1 MQLRDNFTGGLH
13 PHRTGG
19 KSNCRARLNGFLNGS
34 AHRIAVGTG
43 ESDQGIGF
51 FYKIGFYPRDE
62 HGHLSLA
69 VQMCK
74 RQQAGGQLGSTALRR
89 KIDGAERVLCAPPV
103 RQSHHA
109 FLLCYFFD
117 AHTPKQQRRQPLEHV
132 QGHFPAG
139 VKSGKKL
146 IGHGIYLLISEAAK
160 IVVSLKF
167 ILH

>member
-1 MQLRDNFTGGLH
+1 MQLRDNFTSGLH
-13 PHRTGG
+13 PHRTSR
-19 KSNCRARLNGFLNGS
+19 KHNSRAGLNGVLNGH

-43 ESDQGIGF
+43 ESDQGVGF

-62 HGHLSLA
+62 HRHLSLA
-69 VQMCK
+69 VQMCE
-74 RQQAGGQLGSTALRR
+74 RQQAGGQLGSTTLRR

-103 RQSHHA
+103 RQRHHA
-109 FLLCYFFD
+109 FLLCYFF
-117 AHTPKQQRRQPLEHV
+117 HTNTPKQQRRQSLEHI

-139 VKSGKKL
+139 VKSGKEL
-146 IGHGIYLLISEAAK
+146 IGHGIYLLVSEAAK